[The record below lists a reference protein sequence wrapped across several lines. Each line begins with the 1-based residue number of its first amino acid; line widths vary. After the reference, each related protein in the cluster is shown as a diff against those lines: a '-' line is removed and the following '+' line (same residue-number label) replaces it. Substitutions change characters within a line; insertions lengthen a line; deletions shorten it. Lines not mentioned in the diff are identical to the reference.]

1 MIPEPTKEH
10 LEGDRKAKAEQMK
23 IVSEVEK
30 LWAEKQKKKM
40 EKYAK
45 KKN

>member
-1 MIPEPTKEH
+1 MLPEPTPEQ

-30 LWAEKQKKKM
+30 QWLEKQKKKK
-40 EKYAK
+40 E
-45 KKN
+45 KKNKK